1 MKINN
6 SEFKVI
12 IKEGKFFVKHSFNG
26 ENFQDEDLMMI
37 YGLKS
42 KPYVRRLGS
51 TMYLPEELLKELKEV
66 A

>member
-12 IKEGKFFVKHSFNG
+12 IKEGKLFVEHFFKG
-26 ENFQDEDLMMI
+26 KTEELMTI
-37 YGLKS
+37 YGINS
-42 KPYVRRLGS
+42 KPYVKRMG
-51 TMYLPEELLKELKEV
+51 TKMYLPEELITELKEV